1 MFVKSV
7 RKVGK
12 HGEIHFEDT
21 LKFYVDADGR
31 YQVHMPSTK
40 YLKGKIEC
48 IPLAQ
53 EDIDKIMEVAGRTS
67 KARVKQFK
75 TLLGLEN

>member
-7 RKVGK
+7 RKIGK
-12 HGEIHFEDT
+12 NGRIHFEDT

-31 YQVHMPSTK
+31 YQVHMPTTK

-48 IPLAQ
+48 IPLNE
-53 EDIDKIMEVAGRTS
+53 EDIAKIMEVVS
-67 KARVKQFK
+67 KAGKTRVKLYK